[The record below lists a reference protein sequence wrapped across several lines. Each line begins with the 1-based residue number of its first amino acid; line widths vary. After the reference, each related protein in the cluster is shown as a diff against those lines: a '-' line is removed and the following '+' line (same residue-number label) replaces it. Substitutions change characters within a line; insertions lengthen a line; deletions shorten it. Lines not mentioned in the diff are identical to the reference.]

1 MKYSIQILIALIL
14 AIGGLSWFIIKTSA
28 VTTPTIFFEPE
39 TSALVNTQTISLKI
53 NSGANQIGFIRVSFA
68 FDKNKINLG
77 GEIIPTDPFTT
88 EIEKTGMIDANNLGA
103 ARLVVAVPPAKAGE
117 APSGEF
123 EIARIPI
130 HVLSTTPNDATV
142 FIFNKEDIQII
153 DMQNNPVPFDIVNP
167 AYTLNVVEATQTPTN
182 TPVETTITST
192 PTPLVRN
199 TNRYRHRF
207 SSFFHR

>member
-77 GEIIPTDPFTT
+77 EILQTNPFDTV
-88 EIEKTGMIDANNLGA
+88 IEKTGVVDANNLGA